1 MTTQSPPTADNSP
14 PARGPL
20 ARLTTL
26 PSGKRAKWLIVL
38 AWIIVVAVVSPFAA
52 KLTDVQKND
61 ATAWLPGNAESLK
74 VSQLEAQFPG
84 GDTQP
89 AVVVYHRAGGLTD
102 ADRAAAEADR
112 QALAQR
118 FPDTPPSDVVPSE
131 DGAALLYAIPLHATA
146 DDDPQA
152 DVKAIRAAVKQSAQS
167 AGLDVKVTG
176 PAGFVADL
184 IDVFGGIDVTL
195 LLASAA
201 VVAVLLLFTYRS
213 PFVWLVPLLAV
224 AFANQAA
231 SGAVYGLAKHAGL
244 TVNGQSGGILPVLVF
259 GAGTDYALLLIA
271 RYREELRRH
280 EDKHEA
286 MAVALGK
293 AGPAVLASGGTVI
306 MGLLC
311 LLAADLNSNR
321 SLALVGALGIA
332 GALCAMLTL
341 LPAVLVIFGRRLFW
355 PFVPRFGSAP
365 HEESGAWSRIGRAVS
380 HRPRPV
386 WIGTAVVL
394 GVLALGLFGLNTN
407 LSQEDSFRNTV
418 DSITGQQLLAASY
431 PAGAGAPSTVIARA
445 DAADAVQ
452 AAISD
457 APGVASVRPSG
468 VAVELVSYSVT
479 LNADPSTPAAFD
491 SVELL
496 RERVHAVPNAEAIV
510 GGSDAVNLDVAKAN
524 SHDRKVVMPLVL
536 LVVLIILALLL
547 RAIVAPV
554 LLILTVVLSFAA
566 SLGTGVL
573 VFKHIFHFGGVDPSI
588 PLLAFVFL
596 VALGIDY
603 NIFLM
608 SRVHEESAT
617 LGTRAGT
624 LRGLAV
630 TGGVITSAGLV
641 LAATFAV
648 LGVLPLV
655 SMTELGFIVAFGVLL
670 DTSIVRSVLVPALC
684 MDLDRRIW
692 WPSRLAAQPEPA
704 EVRRETHA
712 VTTPT

>member
-1 MTTQSPPTADNSP
+1 
-14 PARGPL
+14 
-20 ARLTTL
+20 
-26 PSGKRAKWLIVL
+26 
-38 AWIIVVAVVSPFAA
+38 
-52 KLTDVQKND
+52 
-61 ATAWLPGNAESLK
+61 
-74 VSQLEAQFPG
+74 
-84 GDTQP
+84 
-89 AVVVYHRAGGLTD
+89 
-102 ADRAAAEADR
+102 
-112 QALAQR
+112 
-118 FPDTPPSDVVPSE
+118 
-131 DGAALLYAIPLHATA
+131 
-146 DDDPQA
+146 
-152 DVKAIRAAVKQSAQS
+152 
-167 AGLDVKVTG
+167 
-176 PAGFVADL
+176 
-184 IDVFGGIDVTL
+184 L

-286 MAVALGK
+286 MAFALGK

-311 LLAADLNSNR
+311 LLVADLNSNR

-365 HEESGAWSRIGRAVS
+365 HEESGVWSRIGRAVS
-380 HRPRPV
+380 PRPRPV
-386 WIGTAVVL
+386 WIGTALVL
-394 GVLALGLFGLNTN
+394 GVLALGLLGLNTN

-418 DSITGQQLLAASY
+418 DSITGQQLLAASF

-445 DAADAVQ
+445 GAADAVQ

-457 APGVASVRPSG
+457 TPGVAAVRPSG
-468 VAVELVSYSVT
+468 QAGELVSYAVT
-479 LNADPSTPAAFD
+479 LNAEPSTRAAFD
-491 SVELL
+491 SVEVL
-496 RERVHAVPNAEAIV
+496 RSRVHAVPNAEAIV
-510 GGSDAVNLDVAKAN
+510 GGSDAVNLDVARAN

-536 LVVLIILALLL
+536 LVVLLILALLL

-566 SLGTGVL
+566 ALGTGVL

-617 LGTRAGT
+617 LGTRAGI

-641 LAATFAV
+641 LAATFGV

-692 WPSRLAAQPEPA
+692 WPSRLAAQTAPTEA
-704 EVRRETHA
+704 RRDTHA
-712 VTTPT
+712 VTTPTT